1 MPLYFA
7 YGSNMDAAAMQ
18 AHCPRSRALE
28 TGRLAR
34 HRLFIMAPGY
44 ASIMRDPRRD
54 VHGVIWDVAL
64 ADLRALDA
72 YEDVAGGLYRKAQQP
87 ILRAGGGSV
96 RALVYVGSSQAQG
109 APQAGYMEQVIA
121 AARAWSLPPA
131 YVRELES
138 LSPALRRPATG
149 AGGAPEIWTAP
160 DGTPQSAGAAAPR
173 PKVRARFATPFDRR

>member
-18 AHCPRSRALE
+18 ARCPRSRALG

-64 ADLRALDA
+64 ADL
-72 YEDVAGGLYRKAQQP
+72 
-87 ILRAGGGSV
+87 